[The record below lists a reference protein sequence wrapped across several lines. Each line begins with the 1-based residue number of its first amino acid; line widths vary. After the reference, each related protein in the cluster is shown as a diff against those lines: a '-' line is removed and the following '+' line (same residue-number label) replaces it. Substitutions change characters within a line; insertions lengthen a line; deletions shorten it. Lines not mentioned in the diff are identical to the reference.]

1 MASPDLIDAVTFGL
15 TCKCGP
21 SYIGFEWA
29 VKKTLE
35 YIQARGSAKVDDI
48 ARDLWDDYM
57 WLVRYLYW
65 LFGGGSVG
73 DAPKLADRVIP
84 RLVNCVVRELVEA
97 GLARVEG
104 DAVIPF
110 YDDGRVSKYLEA
122 HGCGKC
128 ECPRSSG
135 GSNQP

>member
-29 VKKTLE
+29 VKKTLG

-48 ARDLWDDYM
+48 ARDLRDDYM
-57 WLVRYLYW
+57 WIVRYLYW
-65 LFGGGSVG
+65 LFGGSNVE
-73 DAPKLADRVIP
+73 DAPRLAGQAIP
-84 RLVNCVVRELVEA
+84 RLVNCVVRELVDA
-97 GLARVEG
+97 GLARVDG
-104 DAVIPF
+104 DSVVPF
-110 YDDGRVSKYLEA
+110 YDDDRASKYLEA

-128 ECPRSSG
+128 ECKVP
-135 GSNQP
+135 

>member
-35 YIQARGSAKVDDI
+35 YLNARGSAKVDDI
-48 ARDLWDDYM
+48 ARDLRDDYM
-57 WLVRYLYW
+57 W
-65 LFGGGSVG
+65 
-73 DAPKLADRVIP
+73 
-84 RLVNCVVRELVEA
+84 LVNCVVRELVEA
-97 GLARVEG
+97 GLARVDG
-104 DAVIPF
+104 DSVVPF
-110 YDDGRVSKYLEA
+110 YDGNRASSYLKARE
-122 HGCGKC
+122 CGKC

>member
-1 MASPDLIDAVTFGL
+1 MASPDLIDAVVIGL
-15 TCKCGP
+15 ECKCGF
-21 SYIGFEWA
+21 SYIGFELA
-29 VKKTLE
+29 VKKTLG

-48 ARDLWDDYM
+48 AKDLWDDYM

-65 LFGGGSVG
+65 LFGGGSVE
-73 DAPKLADRVIP
+73 DAPKLADRAIP

-104 DAVIPF
+104 DIVTPF
-110 YDDGRVSKYLEA
+110 YDGNRASSYLKARE
-122 HGCGKC
+122 CGKC